1 MSTCDVCGKQ
11 ENMPYQ
17 CRHCGGTF
25 CSEHRLP
32 EAHDCPGLDNWGDPD
47 TVFDSGFD
55 DSVEDSGS
63 SGGVTGRVG
72 STLDRSVGGWLGYF
86 RGNASYTFLGL
97 IWITFFLQFIFV
109 PVVFG
114 VSGGQRAYNLWDAL
128 FVLSPL
134 HVEYVWTWFTSI
146 FAHGGLYHIAGNSIV
161 LYFFGPVLERQI
173 GSKKFAALFIA
184 TGAIAGLSQ
193 ILAGFALGTPS
204 AGVLGASGAIM
215 GILGVLTVLA
225 PNLKVY
231 LYFILPIPL
240 WVLTIG
246 YAGLSLVG
254 VFSVTTVMGNV
265 AHAAHLSGLVLGLVY
280 GEYLKRQGLRGPRQ
294 LQFGTGGRRGGG
306 GPGGP
311 GGRGPF

>member
-17 CRHCGGTF
+17 CRHCGGTY

-32 EAHDCPGLDNWGDPD
+32 EAHDCPGLENWGDPGG
-47 TVFDSGFD
+47 VFDSGFD
-55 DSVEDSGS
+55 DSVQNSDS
-63 SGGVTGRVG
+63 SGGITSRVG
-72 STLDRSVGGWLGYF
+72 SKLDRSLGGWLGYF
-86 RGNASYTFLGL
+86 RGNMSYAFLGI
-97 IWITFFLQFIFV
+97 IWVTFFLQFIVV
-109 PVVFG
+109 PVLFDASV
-114 VSGGQRAYNLWDAL
+114 GGQYDLWEVL
-128 FVLSPL
+128 FVLHPAN
-134 HVEYVWTWFTSI
+134 VEYVWTWFTSI

-173 GSKKFAALFIA
+173 GSKKFAVLFIV
-184 TGAIAGLSQ
+184 TGTVAGLSQ
-193 ILAGFALGTPS
+193 ILTGLAIGNPT

-215 GILGVLTVLA
+215 GIMGVLTVLA

-254 VFSVTTVMGNV
+254 VFSTATIMGNV
-265 AHAAHLSGLVLGLVY
+265 AHAAHLSGLVLGLLY
-280 GEYLKRQGLRGPRQ
+280 GEYLRRQGLRGPRQ
-294 LQFGTGGRRGGG
+294 LQFGSGGRGPG